1 MRVFDAGRLTSDGA
15 GSILKTAQLV
25 PLVFPKFVSLR
36 PCAAESLCPSVFAIT
51 RSKAPDRCLTIP
63 EAWLPVVEQAFIGR
77 FSAGQAVI
85 HPKIRERELLRNGTS
100 GAIFFP
106 RSDALPANKH
116 LPTGAR
122 LVFLVAMSLDSP
134 YLPAV
139 GLVATLEKEDR
150 DALGSYGTFHLAQP
164 GKVVIE
170 QGKPHGKL
178 FFIIEGLLHAR
189 RNDEGNDILL
199 GRVQPGEWMGE
210 VDLFDPS
217 AAVCSVVAIEPTQ
230 YWVITRDDLEAF
242 INNYPHA
249 GTILL
254 IGLATTLGRR
264 IRELTRKLAE
274 QSELAQLRESLYRHT
289 ELPPES

>member
-1 MRVFDAGRLTSDGA
+1 
-15 GSILKTAQLV
+15 
-25 PLVFPKFVSLR
+25 
-36 PCAAESLCPSVFAIT
+36 
-51 RSKAPDRCLTIP
+51 
-63 EAWLPVVEQAFIGR
+63 
-77 FSAGQAVI
+77 
-85 HPKIRERELLRNGTS
+85 
-100 GAIFFP
+100 
-106 RSDALPANKH
+106 
-116 LPTGAR
+116 
-122 LVFLVAMSLDSP
+122 MSLDSP
-134 YLPAV
+134 HLPAV

-217 AAVCSVVAIEPTQ
+217 AAVCSVVAMEPTQ

-289 ELPPES
+289 ELPPEN